1 MCDNSGMYRSK
12 STAAALAASCL
23 WFILSAP
30 AGADSP
36 TSPKFGTWGFDVSG
50 MDRSASPG
58 ADFYK
63 YANGDWEQRT
73 AIPQDRSRFGT
84 FDLLAELS
92 EERVHEIL
100 EDAAA
105 GRLHDPDAAKIGA
118 AYRSFMDEARVNAV
132 DFKPLARQ
140 LATIRSLK
148 DRRGAAALMGRQ
160 NTEDYPAIFD
170 LFISQDAKAPDRY
183 AVELNAGGLGL
194 PDRDYYLKPAFA
206 AKKAAYQQY
215 AQQLLGMI
223 GWQDPAGSAQAIVDF
238 ESQLAA
244 AAWTRAESRD
254 RDKTYNPVT
263 LAQLQALG
271 PEFAWDA
278 FLKPSALPRVER
290 FIVLTNTA
298 FPKYAQVFAAT
309 PLPTLQAWFAFRL
322 ADDAAPYLSQRFV
335 DARFEFRSRTLAG
348 QPEQRAR
355 WKRAVAFVN
364 SVLGEAV
371 GRVYVARYF
380 PPQAKASIDALV
392 ANLQIALKAR
402 IEKLDW
408 MTPETK
414 ARALDK
420 LSKFTVKVGYPA
432 KWRNYGAYAVGADL
446 LSNRRG
452 ADAFEWHREL
462 VRLNRPV
469 DRMEWGMTPQTVN
482 AYYRYANN
490 EVVFPAA
497 ILQPPFFDPAADA
510 AVNYGGIGATIG
522 HEISHGFDDQGRKS
536 DGAGVLTDW
545 WTEQDASKFKAQA
558 ARLGSQFSAF
568 EPFPGLH
575 VNGDLTMGE
584 NIGDL
589 GGVSL
594 ALDAYHASL
603 HGQAAPVL
611 DGFTGDQRF
620 FLSFAQIWRSKQRDD
635 ALRNQVVSDPHSPDR
650 YRVNGTLRNV
660 EGWYGAFDIKPGEP
674 LYIAP
679 EDRVHIW

>member
-1 MCDNSGMYRSK
+1 MYRSK
-12 STAAALAASCL
+12 STAVLAASCL
-23 WFILSAP
+23 WLILSAP

-63 YANGDWEQRT
+63 YANGNWEERT

-84 FDLLAELS
+84 FDVLADLS

-105 GRLHDPDAAKIGA
+105 GRLHDLDAAKIGA
-118 AYRSFMDEARVNAV
+118 AYRSFMDEARVNAL

-160 NTEDYPAIFD
+160 NTADYPAIFD
-170 LFISQDAKAPDRY
+170 LFIQQDAKAPDRY
-183 AVELNAGGLGL
+183 AVELSAGGLGL
-194 PDRDYYLKPAFA
+194 PDRDYYLKPTFA
-206 AKKAAYQQY
+206 EKKATYQRY

-223 GWQDPAGSAQAIVDF
+223 GWRDPAGGAQAIVDF

-244 AAWTRAESRD
+244 ASWTRAQSRD

-263 LAQLQALG
+263 LGQLKALG
-271 PEFAWDA
+271 PEFDWDA
-278 FLKPSALPRVER
+278 FLQPSGLPPVER
-290 FIVLTNTA
+290 FIIQTNTA
-298 FPKYAQVFAAT
+298 FPKYAQIFAAT

-322 ADDAAPYLSQRFV
+322 ADDAAPYLSQRFA
-335 DARFEFRSRTLAG
+335 DARFEFRNKALAG

-432 KWRNYGAYAVGADL
+432 KWRNYGAYGVGAGL
-446 LSNRRG
+446 LSNRSG

-462 VRLNRPV
+462 LRLNKPV
-469 DRMEWGMTPQTVN
+469 DRTEWGMTPQTVN
-482 AYYRYANN
+482 AYYRYTNN

-497 ILQPPFFDPAADA
+497 ILQPPFFDPAADP

-545 WTEQDASKFKAQA
+545 WTEQDASRFKAQA

-603 HGQAAPVL
+603 HGNAAPVL

-620 FLSFAQIWRSKQRDD
+620 FLSFAQIWRSKQRED
-635 ALRNQVVSDPHSPDR
+635 AARQRVVSDPHSPDR
-650 YRVNGTLRNV
+650 YRVNGTIRNV
-660 EGWYGAFDIKPGEP
+660 EGWYSAFDIKPGDP

>member
-1 MCDNSGMYRSK
+1 MYRSK
-12 STAAALAASCL
+12 STAVLAASCL
-23 WFILSAP
+23 WLILSAP

-63 YANGDWEQRT
+63 YANGNWEERT

-84 FDLLAELS
+84 FDVLADLS

-105 GRLHDPDAAKIGA
+105 GRLHDLDAAKIGA
-118 AYRSFMDEARVNAV
+118 AYRSFMDEARVNAL

-160 NTEDYPAIFD
+160 NTADYPAIFD
-170 LFISQDAKAPDRY
+170 LFIQQDAKAPDRY
-183 AVELNAGGLGL
+183 AVELSAGGLGL
-194 PDRDYYLKPAFA
+194 PDRDYYLKPTFA
-206 AKKAAYQQY
+206 EKKATYQRY

-223 GWQDPAGSAQAIVDF
+223 GWRDPAGGAQAIVDF

-244 AAWTRAESRD
+244 ASWTRAQSRD

-263 LAQLQALG
+263 LGQLKALG
-271 PEFAWDA
+271 PEFDWDA
-278 FLKPSALPRVER
+278 FLQPSGLPPVER
-290 FIVLTNTA
+290 FIIQTNTA
-298 FPKYAQVFAAT
+298 FPKYAQIFAAT

-322 ADDAAPYLSQRFV
+322 ADDAAPYLSQRFA
-335 DARFEFRSRTLAG
+335 DARFEFRNKALAG

-364 SVLGEAV
+364 SALGEAV

-392 ANLQIALKAR
+392 ANLQVALKAR

-432 KWRNYGAYAVGADL
+432 KWRNYGAYGVGAGL
-446 LSNRRG
+446 LSNRSG

-462 VRLNRPV
+462 LRLNKPV
-469 DRMEWGMTPQTVN
+469 DRTEWGMTPQTVN
-482 AYYRYANN
+482 AYYRYTNN

-497 ILQPPFFDPAADA
+497 ILQPPFFDPAADP

-545 WTEQDASKFKAQA
+545 WTEQDASRFKAQA

-603 HGQAAPVL
+603 HGNAAPVL

-620 FLSFAQIWRSKQRDD
+620 FLSFAQIWRSKQRED
-635 ALRNQVVSDPHSPDR
+635 AARQRVVSDPHSPDR
-650 YRVNGTLRNV
+650 YRVNGTIRNV
-660 EGWYGAFDIKPGEP
+660 EGWYSAFDIKPGDP

>member
-1 MCDNSGMYRSK
+1 MYRSK
-12 STAAALAASCL
+12 STAVLAASCL
-23 WFILSAP
+23 WLILSAP

-63 YANGDWEQRT
+63 YANGNWEERT

-84 FDLLAELS
+84 FDVLADLS

-105 GRLHDPDAAKIGA
+105 GRLHDLDAAKIGA
-118 AYRSFMDEARVNAV
+118 AYRSFMDEARVNAL

-160 NTEDYPAIFD
+160 NTADYPAIFD
-170 LFISQDAKAPDRY
+170 LFIQQDAKAPDRY
-183 AVELNAGGLGL
+183 AVELSAGGLGL
-194 PDRDYYLKPAFA
+194 PDRDYYLKPTFA
-206 AKKAAYQQY
+206 EKKATYQRY

-223 GWQDPAGSAQAIVDF
+223 GWRDPAGGAQAIVDF

-244 AAWTRAESRD
+244 ASWTRAQSRD

-263 LAQLQALG
+263 LGQLKALG
-271 PEFAWDA
+271 PEFDWDA
-278 FLKPSALPRVER
+278 FLQPSGLPPVER
-290 FIVLTNTA
+290 FIIQTNTA
-298 FPKYAQVFAAT
+298 FPKYAQIFAAT

-322 ADDAAPYLSQRFV
+322 ADDAAPYLSQRFA
-335 DARFEFRSRTLAG
+335 DARFEFRNKALAG

-432 KWRNYGAYAVGADL
+432 KWRNYGAYGVGAGL
-446 LSNRRG
+446 LSNRSG

-462 VRLNRPV
+462 LRLNKPV
-469 DRMEWGMTPQTVN
+469 DRTEWGMTPQTVN
-482 AYYRYANN
+482 AYYRYTNN

-497 ILQPPFFDPAADA
+497 ILQPPFFDPAADP

-545 WTEQDASKFKAQA
+545 WTEQDASRFKAQA

-603 HGQAAPVL
+603 HGNAAPVL

-620 FLSFAQIWRSKQRDD
+620 FLSFAQIWRSKQRED
-635 ALRNQVVSDPHSPDR
+635 AARQRVVSDPHSPDR
-650 YRVNGTLRNV
+650 YRVNGTIRNV
-660 EGWYGAFDIKPGEP
+660 EGWYSAFDIKPGDP

-679 EDRVHIW
+679 ENRVHIW

>member
-1 MCDNSGMYRSK
+1 MYRSQ
-12 STAAALAASCL
+12 STAALAAACL

-36 TSPKFGTWGFDVSG
+36 PSPKFGTWGFDVSG
-50 MDRSASPG
+50 MDRGASPG

-63 YANGDWEQRT
+63 YANGEWEART
-73 AIPQDRSRFGT
+73 VIPADRTIFGS
-84 FDLLAELS
+84 FDVLRDLS
-92 EERVHEIL
+92 EARVHDIL

-105 GRLHDPDAAKIGA
+105 GRLDDPDTAKIGA
-118 AYRSFMDEARVNAV
+118 AYRSFMDEARVNAL

-140 LATIRSLK
+140 LATVRSLK
-148 DRRGAAALMGRQ
+148 DHRAAAAVMGRQ
-160 NTEDYPAIFD
+160 NTEDYPSIFD
-170 LFISQDAKAPDRY
+170 LFIEQDEKAPDRY

-194 PDRDYYLKPAFA
+194 PDRDYYLKPTFA
-206 AKKAAYQQY
+206 EKKAAYQKY
-215 AQQLLGMI
+215 VEQLLGMI
-223 GWQDPAGSAQAIVDF
+223 GWKDPAGSAQAIVGF
-238 ESQLAA
+238 ESQLAEA
-244 AAWTRAESRD
+244 SWTRAERRD

-263 LAQLQALG
+263 VAQLKALG
-271 PEFAWDA
+271 PEFDWDA
-278 FLKPSALPRVER
+278 FMKPSGLPRVDR
-290 FIVLTNTA
+290 FIVPTNTA
-298 FPKYAQVFAAT
+298 FPKYARIFAAT
-309 PLPTLQAWFAFRL
+309 PVPTLQAWFAFRL
-322 ADDAAPYLSQRFV
+322 TDDAAPYLSQRFV
-335 DARFEFRSRTLAG
+335 DARFEFRSKTLAG

-355 WKRAVAFVN
+355 WKRAVVFVDGA
-364 SVLGEAV
+364 LGEAV
-371 GRVYVARYF
+371 GRAYVARYF

-392 ANLQIALKAR
+392 ANLQVALKAR

-420 LSKFTVKVGYPA
+420 LARFTVKIGYPA
-432 KWRNYGAYAVGADL
+432 KWRDYSAYKVGDDL

-452 ADAFEWHREL
+452 ADAFEWHREV
-462 VRLNRPV
+462 VRLNQPA
-469 DRMEWGMTPQTVN
+469 DRTEWGMTPQTVN
-482 AYYRYANN
+482 AYYQYTNN

-497 ILQPPFFDPAADA
+497 ILQPPFFDPAADP
-510 AVNYGGIGATIG
+510 AVNYGGIGVVIG

-545 WTEQDASKFKAQA
+545 WTVQDADRFNAQA

-575 VNGDLTMGE
+575 VNGALTMGE

-611 DGFTGDQRF
+611 DGFTGDQRY
-620 FLSFAQIWRSKQRDD
+620 FLGFAQVWRSKQRED
-635 ALRNQVVSDPHSPDR
+635 AARQRVVSDPHSPDR
-650 YRVNGTLRNV
+650 YRVNGTIRNV
-660 EGWYGAFDIKPGEP
+660 AGWYGAFDIKPGEP
-674 LYIAP
+674 LYLAP